1 MNQRIAAKALITNGR
16 QMLLLREAASDIEAT
31 QVGNYQVPGGRI
43 EPGESFFDGLKR
55 EVKEETGLIVTI
67 GQPAFVCE
75 WFPTIRGQANHIIAV
90 FVACTTTSTEVK
102 LSSEHDDFV
111 WVDARTINDYPLI
124 ASEADQVKDF
134 LHALN

>member
-1 MNQRIAAKALITNGR
+1 MNQRIAAKALITNGH
-16 QMLLLREAASDIEAT
+16 QILLLREAASDIEAT

-43 EPGESFFDGLKR
+43 EPGELFFDGLKR
-55 EVKEETGLIVTI
+55 EVKEETGLNVTI
-67 GQPAFVCE
+67 GQPAFVRE

-111 WVDARTINDYPLI
+111 WVDARTIENYPLI
-124 ASEADQVKDF
+124 ASEAGQVKDF

>member
-1 MNQRIAAKALITNGR
+1 M
-16 QMLLLREAASDIEAT
+16 
-31 QVGNYQVPGGRI
+31 
-43 EPGESFFDGLKR
+43 FFDGLKR
-55 EVKEETGLIVTI
+55 EVKEETGLNVTI
-67 GQPAFVCE
+67 GQPAFVRE

-111 WVDARTINDYPLI
+111 WVDARTIENYPLI
-124 ASEADQVKDF
+124 ASEAGQVKDF